1 MKPWRR
7 LRNIID
13 RLPRQGSAYAEALAQ
28 DDEVAEAA
36 ARARAEAEE
45 KALAEGRTPPAP
57 PRWTPRVS
65 EWGIREEMTATVID
79 RLGEVGTL
87 IRNQRAKSKIRP
99 PKRYPRPET
108 ARDRVEQR
116 QLEAYTA
123 SLDAD
128 YAAATARYEAR
139 RSG

>member
-1 MKPWRR
+1 M
-7 LRNIID
+7 
-13 RLPRQGSAYAEALAQ
+13 GSAYAEALAQ

-45 KALAEGRTPPAP
+45 RAEAEGRTPPAP
-57 PRWTPRVS
+57 PRWSPRVS
-65 EWGIREEMTATVID
+65 EWGVQEELNATVID

-87 IRNQRAKSKIRP
+87 IRNRGSKNRVRP
-99 PKRYPRPET
+99 PRRYPRPET
-108 ARDRVEQR
+108 ARDRVDQR
-116 QLEAYTA
+116 RLEAYTA